1 MWNVTGKNRKRRKQ
15 FPFFAALSCVLVMS
29 AGCGAKKGDALG
41 VGEVRSIVLE
51 NAGVSEQDARFVRI
65 RLNSDGGT
73 SCYEIEFLCST
84 AEYDYTVDAETG
96 EILSMNCETGE
107 YDLAAVPEEI
117 LPPELGQGT
126 AESGVTP
133 TSEAAEGQDGSGAGT
148 QSGAQSPEDAVQ
160 NGTGQGTQ
168 HNGQAG
174 QGTQQAEQQYIGA
187 DAAKQAALAH
197 AGLQEDDVRFK
208 HARLDYDDGYWK
220 YEVEF
225 HSGSTEYDYDI
236 DAQTGEVLSYDH
248 EAIHGGHG
256 GAEPAG
262 DMISAEE
269 AEQIALAYAD
279 IAETEAQYL
288 KTKLDYDDGRAE
300 YEVEWLVGRIE
311 YACDVDALTGEVLSF
326 EREQD

>member
-117 LPPELGQGT
+117 LPPELGHGT

-160 NGTGQGTQ
+160 NGT
-168 HNGQAG
+168 G

-279 IAETEAQYL
+279 ITETEAQYL